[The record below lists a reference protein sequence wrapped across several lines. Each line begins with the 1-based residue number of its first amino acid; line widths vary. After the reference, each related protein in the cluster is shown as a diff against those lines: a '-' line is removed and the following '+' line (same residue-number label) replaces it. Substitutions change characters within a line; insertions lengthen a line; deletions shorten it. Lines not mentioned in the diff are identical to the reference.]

1 MTFTEKNLVSRFVET
16 SSYQWPG
23 DKYKTPLKGEIC
35 MIEIPQN
42 STDYN
47 LPEIYRDLNQT
58 IYLIKYGDGT
68 NFLVNLP
75 WIEDLGTIFTSKT
88 FVLDCNIDNN

>member
-1 MTFTEKNLVSRFVET
+1 VSRFVET
-16 SSYQWPG
+16 SSYKWSE

-35 MIEIPQN
+35 IIEIPQG

-47 LPEIYRDLNQT
+47 LPEIYRELNQT

-75 WIEDLGTIFTSKT
+75 WVEDIGTIFTSKT
-88 FVLDCNIDNN
+88 FVLDCNIDNS